1 MIELNELIQAMENG
15 LNQNEKGISF
25 AVFGDTDNYLHPSRK
40 GNVVTEYIN
49 CLLQIVQSNSAPTQV
64 LAVATQTARLEVMIP
79 IADDNT
85 PIQEQIEPYRQ
96 VLDAYFQKPSVQVLK
111 DPAGK
116 TFSVGMYGTP
126 ANSGERAQ
134 RQFIGDSF
142 TFVVYVYYSFIENGL
157 NSLQCPIYLD
167 DIQLPYETA
176 TISRIPTAE
185 GNPYSDDTGAA
196 KNRIVATALSV
207 DITLPATSG
216 TALSQTLLG
225 FILTGAPNTHT
236 LRIEA
241 DGQSQTYTVVM
252 GETNINFNGVLNGGH
267 TLSLI
272 EAVNYGE

>member
-1 MIELNELIQAMENG
+1 MIDLKELVESLQNG
-15 LNQNEKGISF
+15 LNQNTRGITF
-25 AVFGDTDNYLHPSRK
+25 ALFGDTDNYERAQRS
-40 GNVVTEYIN
+40 GNQVTEYIN

-64 LAVATQTARLEVMIP
+64 LTVATQTARLEVMIP
-79 IADDNT
+79 IEDDGT

-96 VLDAYFQKPSVQVLK
+96 VLDAYFQKPSVQALT
-111 DPAGK
+111 DQEGK

-142 TFVVYVYYSFIENGL
+142 TFVIYVYYSFIENGL

-176 TISRIPTAE
+176 TISRIPTADA
-185 GNPYSDDTGAA
+185 NPYSDDTGAA
-196 KNRIVATALSV
+196 KVRTVTTALSV

-216 TALSQTLLG
+216 TALSQTLLN
-225 FILTGAPNTHT
+225 FILTGASNTHT
-236 LRIEA
+236 LRIEV
-241 DGQSQTYTVVM
+241 DGQSETYTVVM

-267 TLSLI
+267 TVSFV